1 MALYKIQWKLSAK
14 KEFKKIDKSEIKKIF
29 TSIEKL
35 SNDPFP
41 LNHKKILGTESIYR
55 IKIGNYRVIYSIEK
69 DELIIEIIRVRHRKE
84 AYRKFP

>member
-1 MALYKIQWKLSAK
+1 MALYKIQWKSSAK
-14 KEFKKIDKSEIKKIF
+14 KEFKKIDKTEIKKIF
-29 TSIEKL
+29 LSIENL

-41 LNHKKILGTESIYR
+41 TNYKKLLGTESIYR
-55 IKIGNYRVIYSIEK
+55 IKVGNYRVIYSIEK

>member
-1 MALYKIQWKLSAK
+1 MALYKIKWKLSAK

-41 LNHKKILGTESIYR
+41 SSYKKILGTESIYR

-69 DELIIEIIRVRHRKE
+69 DALIIEIIRVRHRKE